1 MTKHEPPRATPQP
14 VSRCCAPTCT
24 NSSDNTSGVS
34 FFRFPKDEERCRKWV
49 ANCGRLDLRDKPAEK
64 LFANYRLCSAHFTK
78 ESFSSTYR
86 NRLAWNAVPTL
97 FKHGDQ
103 VVSKGINKQKLLP
116 NRSQKKFRR
125 FFGFASKRRT
135 SVQRRPNPVVQTTA
149 ASPQKAAVKQRPA
162 LTTSVEEETLGEQ
175 QVAEEEDP
183 PRFPDHIEDHMY
195 AVPTVHLPEDLA
207 QKTSSATPRF
217 TSFKFDPEDQNHL
230 VMNVVDGEDPVA
242 LKAAMEAVEAALPL
256 LQLSQQPP
264 LVQQS
269 HTSSGAMT
277 GPTITYVTVPPSS
290 SSAVA
295 GGSGGEA
302 FVVGSG
308 PVDSVPAGTTFT
320 VTMQDPNS
328 TEVTVYPPYPNDGL
342 EDEYVD
348 DDSQDYL
355 QPSSEPVTRTVRHH
369 KSRKGPRMM
378 QDFLLPHLD
387 DGTFGN
393 RLKWVDRDN
402 GIFQIGWY
410 HKSAAQW
417 TNDDCV
423 VFLEWDKLKKRPV
436 AQSPHYWME
445 AKQRF
450 RAALGKVS
458 YGWTPPNRDDYKNVK
473 LRKIKWTDDMQPPLG
488 WHWKSWNGPVAA
500 PAGRVHRPTISR
512 VEKLASMSAMEEMEE
527 EEDVDGTAIGEVAV
541 CHRCGYVTR
550 NQRVFLRH
558 RMMHRDVR
566 AFSCRYCPARFCLPE
581 SLFLHLQVHT
591 ESHPYTC
598 SSCGVRTRL
607 LLQLW
612 RHELRSLAQRLCLC
626 HRCGLICHIRE
637 NLRQH
642 LLKVHKVSVSAAFD
656 TKPFQVCPGPI
667 KTISVGMAAN
677 GRASSSSVSAQ
688 QPTAWAGGK
697 LAKCPAKAPAKPKT
711 VKAARAPAQQK
722 PGKLGRKKQV
732 EMAAAAK
739 PLKSAVKSKSGV
751 GRGRITKSKAPRL
764 PPAVATKLNSVEGKS
779 SVGASSAKKVK
790 KEENESKLGV
800 PKAGAAPIGAS
811 NHLPKAQQGCKAESE
826 LSTLGD
832 AVHTARK
839 SAPKMATGVP
849 TMVAFQTPSG
859 EVSLE
864 TSALNAA
871 PAEQGR
877 RKTQRIRIPKRKIS
891 V

>member
-1 MTKHEPPRATPQP
+1 MTKHEPPRANLQP

-64 LFANYRLCSAHFTK
+64 LFANYRLCSTHFTK
-78 ESFSSTYR
+78 QNFSSTYR
-86 NRLAWNAVPTL
+86 NQLVWNAVPTL

-103 VVSKGINKQKLLP
+103 VVSKGANKQKLLP
-116 NRSQKKFRR
+116 NKSQKKFRR

-149 ASPQKAAVKQRPA
+149 ASPQKVAVKQRPA
-162 LTTSVEEETLGEQ
+162 SSASVQEETLGEQ
-175 QVAEEEDP
+175 RVAEVEDP

-195 AVPTVHLPEDLA
+195 AVPTVHLPDDLA
-207 QKTSSATPRF
+207 QKTSAASPRF
-217 TSFKFDPEDQNHL
+217 TSFKFDPEDQNRI
-230 VMNVVDGEDPVA
+230 VMNVVDAEDPVA

-269 HTSSGAMT
+269 HISSGAMT
-277 GPTITYVTVPPSS
+277 GPTITYVTVPASS
-290 SSAVA
+290 PSAVA
-295 GGSGGEA
+295 GSGGGET

-342 EDEYVD
+342 DDEYID

-355 QPSSEPVTRTVRHH
+355 PPLSEPVARTGRHH
-369 KSRKGPRMM
+369 KSRKGPRLM

-393 RLKWVDRDN
+393 RLKWVDRER

-410 HKSAAQW
+410 HKNAAQW

-458 YGWTPPNRDDYKNVK
+458 YGWTPPNRDEYKNVK
-473 LRKIKWTDDMQPPLG
+473 LRKIKWTEDLQPPRSL
-488 WHWKSWNGPVAA
+488 HWKSWNGPVVA

-512 VEKLASMSAMEEMEE
+512 VEKLTSAFAAEDLEE

-566 AFSCRYCPARFCLPE
+566 AFGCRYCPARFCLPE

-642 LLKVHKVSVSAAFD
+642 LLKVHKVSVSTAFD
-656 TKPFQVCPGPI
+656 TKPFQVCPGPLN
-667 KTISVGMAAN
+667 TISVGTATN
-677 GRASSSSVSAQ
+677 GKASSSSVSAQ
-688 QPTAWAGGK
+688 QPTALAGGK
-697 LAKCPAKAPAKPKT
+697 PAKCSAKTPGKPKM

-722 PGKLGRKKQV
+722 PGKPGRKKQV

-739 PLKSAVKSKSGV
+739 PLKSAVKTKSGV
-751 GRGRITKSKAPRL
+751 GRGRIAKPKVPRL
-764 PPAVATKLNSVEGKS
+764 PAAVVSKLKSVEGKS
-779 SVGASSAKKVK
+779 SMGAPSAKKVK
-790 KEENESKLGV
+790 KEEKESKLGI
-800 PKAGAAPIGAS
+800 PKAGGAPNGTS
-811 NHLPKAQQGCKAESE
+811 SHLPKVQQGCKLESE
-826 LSTLGD
+826 LSALGD
-832 AVHTARK
+832 TVHTARK
-839 SAPKMATGVP
+839 SAPKMVAGVA

-859 EVSLE
+859 EVRLE
-864 TSALNAA
+864 AAALDAA